1 MCGIFIFLNMRKKEK
16 NRVSGLSETASPVLV
31 SRNIGDVKVIKTHSD
46 FLQHLDICDVG
57 PLRGTYSKTGVLSH
71 LVAYQ

>member
-1 MCGIFIFLNMRKKEK
+1 MCGIFIFLNMRKKKK

-46 FLQHLDICDVG
+46 FLQHLEM
-57 PLRGTYSKTGVLSH
+57 H
-71 LVAYQ
+71 LLNF